1 MKKTITKKQ
10 INKAVETLKTME
22 IVESS
27 KAETTAEKQQK
38 PKRGEHLK
46 EHGFKPGQSGN
57 PKGRPKGVKNF
68 HTVFAIALQNVA
80 NELNKK
86 NNGKLTGDQVYE
98 RIMESLV
105 KQGINGNA
113 RHLELILAY
122 VIGKPKHQEGDKL
135 ELDVVVVDE
144 DEAKAIREAV
154 KKAGIAGVSK

>member
-1 MKKTITKKQ
+1 MKTKKTEKQTNTEETVISETTGKKQ
-10 INKAVETLKTME
+10 NKKDLP
-22 IVESS
+22 
-27 KAETTAEKQQK
+27 Q
-38 PKRGEHLK
+38 L
-46 EHGFKPGQSGN
+46 FKPGQSGN

-86 NNGKLTGDQVYE
+86 NNSKLTGDQVYE

-122 VIGKPKHQEGDKL
+122 VIGKPKHQDGDKL
-135 ELDVVVVDE
+135 DVDVVLTVDD

>member
-1 MKKTITKKQ
+1 MKKKTEKQTNTEETVISETTGKKQ
-10 INKAVETLKTME
+10 NKKDLP
-22 IVESS
+22 
-27 KAETTAEKQQK
+27 Q
-38 PKRGEHLK
+38 L
-46 EHGFKPGQSGN
+46 FKPGQSGN

-86 NNGKLTGDQVYE
+86 SNSKLTGDQVYE

-135 ELDVVVVDE
+135 ELDIVVVDE

-154 KKAGIAGVSK
+154 KKAGIAGVAK